1 MDVSRLLFTKGQ
13 LYSTCSGQ
21 NVSFTV
27 QYRKAQSPNFSASI
41 PSEARTEFYKL
52 SRDIYG

>member
-1 MDVSRLLFTKGQ
+1 MDVRRLLLTKGQ

-21 NVSFTV
+21 NLSFTV
-27 QYRKAQSPNFSASI
+27 QYRKAHYRNFSAPV

>member
-1 MDVSRLLFTKGQ
+1 LTKGQ

-21 NVSFTV
+21 NLSFTV
-27 QYRKAQSPNFSASI
+27 QYRKAHYRNFSAPV